1 VLRRAARWT
10 LRTRCESMT
19 RQRAMTEPR
28 SIPATTLRRL
38 SVAHDVDPRSI
49 LKELREPGSVRG
61 TAGDRCRDALRAF
74 EASQLSKS
82 GARKDGPAA

>member
-1 VLRRAARWT
+1 MADRPL
-10 LRTRCESMT
+10 
-19 RQRAMTEPR
+19 
-28 SIPATTLRRL
+28 IPITVLRRL
-38 SVAHDVDPRSI
+38 SSAHDVDPRSI

-74 EASQLSKS
+74 EASQVSRI